1 MIFYKSVRKK
11 LTVFLKRVK
20 EYLIKTEL
28 YMSIKTLK
36 SPQNNSPLKKSKL
49 LEKQFINFLVFNNKF
64 ICLEHE

>member
-1 MIFYKSVRKK
+1 
-11 LTVFLKRVK
+11 
-20 EYLIKTEL
+20 
-28 YMSIKTLK
+28 MSIKTLK